1 MGKVDMARQ
10 YGRSPPEHVPIDWLT
25 PGESLL
31 LFKDSFPVHD
41 LAAQTLRKIEEVS
54 RGLGRF
60 A

>member
-1 MGKVDMARQ
+1 MARQ

-41 LAAQTLRKIEEVS
+41 LAAQTLRKIEEA
-54 RGLGRF
+54 F
-60 A
+60 AWARAFCLRLCI